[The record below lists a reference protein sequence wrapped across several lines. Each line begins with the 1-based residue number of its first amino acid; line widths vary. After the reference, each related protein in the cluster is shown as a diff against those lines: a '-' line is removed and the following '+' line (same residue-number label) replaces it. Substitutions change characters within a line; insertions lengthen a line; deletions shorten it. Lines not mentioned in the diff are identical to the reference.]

1 MDDASVPRRTLLTDA
16 QRAALLALPTDE
28 TALIRHYTLS
38 DDDRRLIARRRRPDT
53 RLGLALQLCAV
64 RYPGRLLRP
73 GEPIPMEVASFI
85 AAQLDVP
92 PDALANFARRAP
104 TRYEQ
109 LGVLRRTYGLVD
121 LTHPHRQELQD
132 WLRGVALITID
143 GVAVVAALAEEMRRR
158 RIIIPG
164 VTVLERLAAEVISTA
179 DNRII
184 TSIADRLRLEQ
195 RRRLDVLCEQ
205 KAHERQSRFAWI
217 REPPG
222 VAGVASF
229 HALVD
234 RLEAVRGLTLDPAV
248 VADAPPARLRR
259 LAREGRRYSA
269 QALRKMRPP
278 RRYAVLVAT
287 LLEVERD
294 LTDAAV
300 EMADALL
307 GRAMAAA
314 KRRREEALAREAD
327 LRRDTFRLLVRLGE
341 ELVAAHAQDGDLG
354 RAVARVTDWEHLDAV
369 IAAAGGF
376 VRADEAD
383 AIGMLGAEHG
393 AVRRWAPR
401 FLEAFRF
408 DGAPSSRSLLR
419 AVALLRDAYPSK
431 PRALPADAPVDFVT
445 HRWKPHVAG
454 PDGTIDRRYWGLAVL
469 FALRDRL
476 RAGDV
481 WVRGARAYRA
491 LDEHLIPAATF
502 AGMVRL
508 DAVPVAVPLDVEA
521 WLGERR
527 PLLHERLRALAHRL
541 GGQPSSEVRLA
552 KGSLRV
558 EATDTPEDRAALALA
573 GRLDA
578 VLPRIRLTDLLE
590 EVDRWTGFVQLFE
603 HAGTG
608 RPPAE
613 KRVFLATLIAE
624 ATNLGLA
631 RMAQV
636 CPGMTRRQLVWTAT
650 WHLREE
656 NFAAALDRLVELQ
669 QKAPLAEVFGGG
681 AMSSSD
687 GQHFYL
693 GGPGEAVGAV
703 NARYGRDPAIKL
715 YTHLSD
721 RYAPFHVKVIAAT
734 AGEAAHVLD
743 GLLHTRLGTVIV
755 AHAADGGAV
764 SDHVFGLCALLG
776 YRFTPRIP
784 RLDDRRL
791 YAFEPRAAYGAAAPL
806 IGERLDPDLIRG
818 QWGELLR
825 LAASVRTGT
834 VSASLMLKR
843 LGSYPRQ
850 NRLAA
855 ALREL
860 GRIERTL
867 WTLRWVED
875 PEVRRTTELELNKG
889 EARNALARA
898 VCLHRLGR
906 FRDRSLESQTTRASA
921 LNLVIAAVILWN
933 TAYLHRAVMAFR
945 ARGEVIDGALLARLA
960 PLGWEHVAL
969 TGDYV
974 WEEAPALD
982 ADGFRPLA
990 KLS

>member
-1 MDDASVPRRTLLTDA
+1 MSKRHTSGKAASLGYASHPGLPVSRR
-16 QRAALLALPTDE
+16 
-28 TALIRHYTLS
+28 S
-38 DDDRRLIARRRRPDT
+38 T
-53 RLGLALQLCAV
+53 R
-64 RYPGRLLRP
+64 
-73 GEPIPMEVASFI
+73 S
-85 AAQLDVP
+85 
-92 PDALANFARRAP
+92 
-104 TRYEQ
+104 
-109 LGVLRRTYGLVD
+109 
-121 LTHPHRQELQD
+121 
-132 WLRGVALITID
+132 
-143 GVAVVAALAEEMRRR
+143 
-158 RIIIPG
+158 
-164 VTVLERLAAEVISTA
+164 STA
-179 DNRII
+179 SRR
-184 TSIADRLRLEQ
+184 SADS
-195 RRRLDVLCEQ
+195 RR
-205 KAHERQSRFAWI
+205 H
-217 REPPG
+217 
-222 VAGVASF
+222 
-229 HALVD
+229 
-234 RLEAVRGLTLDPAV
+234 PAV

-354 RAVARVTDWEHLDAV
+354 RAVARVTDWEHLGAV

-445 HRWKPHVAG
+445 HRWQPHVAG

-613 KRVFLATLIAE
+613 KRVFLATPIAE

-734 AGEAAHVLD
+734 AGEAAHVHD

-843 LGSYPRQ
+843 LGSYPRR

-889 EARNALARA
+889 EARDALARA

-906 FRDRSLESQTTRASA
+906 FRARSLESQTTRASA

-969 TGDYV
+969 TGDDV

-990 KLS
+990 RLS

>member
-1 MDDASVPRRTLLTDA
+1 VPRRTLLTDA
-16 QRAALLALPTDE
+16 QRAALLAIPTDE
-28 TALIRHYTLS
+28 TALIQHYTLS
-38 DDDRRLIARRRRPDT
+38 DEDRRLIMRRRRPDT
-53 RLGLALQLCAV
+53 RLGLALQLCAL
-64 RYPGRLLRP
+64 RHPGRLLRP
-73 GEPIPMEVASFI
+73 GEPIPMEAASFI
-85 AAQLDVP
+85 AAQLDVSP
-92 PDALANFARRAP
+92 EALDDFARRAP

-109 LGVLRRTYGLVD
+109 LGALRQTYGFVD
-121 LTHPHRQELQD
+121 LTHPHRQELRG
-132 WLRGVALITID
+132 WLLGVALVTTD

-158 RIIIPG
+158 RIVIPG

-179 DNRII
+179 DNQVIK
-184 TSIADRLRLEQ
+184 SIAGRLRLEQ
-195 RRRLDVLCEQ
+195 VRRLDALCEQ

-222 VAGVASF
+222 VAGVPSL
-229 HALVD
+229 HVLVD
-234 RLEAVRGLTLDPAV
+234 RLEAARGLMLDPAI

-269 QALRKMRPP
+269 QALRKMSPP
-278 RRYAVLVAT
+278 RRYAVLAAT

-300 EMADALL
+300 EMMDALL
-307 GRAMAAA
+307 GRTFAAA
-314 KRRREEALAREAD
+314 KRRHEEALARDAG

-341 ELVAAHAQDGDLG
+341 ELVAAHEQGGDLG
-354 RAVARVTDWEHLDAV
+354 CAVTRVTDWERLGAAV
-369 IAAAGGF
+369 TAAGGF

-401 FLEAFRF
+401 FLETFRF

-419 AVALLRDAYPSK
+419 AVALLRDACLSK
-431 PRALPADAPVDFVT
+431 LRALPPDAPVDFVT
-445 HRWKPHVAG
+445 HRWKPHVVG
-454 PDGTIDRRYWGLAVL
+454 PDGTIDRRYWELAVL
-469 FALRDRL
+469 FALKDRL

-481 WVRGARAYRA
+481 WVQGARAYRA

-502 AGMVRL
+502 AGMMRL
-508 DAVPVAVPLDVEA
+508 DAAPIAVPLNVEA

-527 PLLHERLRALAHRL
+527 PLLHERLMALAHRL
-541 GGQPSSEVRLA
+541 GGQPPSEVRLF

-558 EATDTPEDRAALALA
+558 EATETPEDRAALVLA

-578 VLPRIRLTDLLE
+578 MLPRVRLTDLLE
-590 EVDRWTGFVQLFE
+590 EVDRWTGFVELFE

-656 NFAAALDRLVELQ
+656 NFAAALDRLVALQ

-743 GLLHTRLGTVIV
+743 GLLHTRLGTAI
-755 AHAADGGAV
+755 ATHATDGGAV

-776 YRFTPRIP
+776 YRFTPRMP

-806 IGERLDPDLIRG
+806 LGERLDPDLIHG
-818 QWGELLR
+818 QWHELLR
-825 LAASVRTGT
+825 LAASVRAGT

-860 GRIERTL
+860 GRVERTL
-867 WTLRWVED
+867 WTLRWIED

-906 FRDRSLESQTTRASA
+906 FRDRSLESQATRAAA
-921 LNLVIAAVILWN
+921 LNLVIAAVVLWN
-933 TAYLHRAVMAFR
+933 TAYLHRAVMTFH
-945 ARGEVIDGALLARLA
+945 ARGELIDGALLARLA

-974 WEEAPALD
+974 WEKVPTLD

>member
-73 GEPIPMEVASFI
+73 GEPIPMEVAGFI
-85 AAQLDVP
+85 AAQLDVAP
-92 PDALANFARRAP
+92 EALADFARRAP

-121 LTHPHRQELQD
+121 LTHPHRRELRD
-132 WLRGVALITID
+132 WLRGVALITTD

-164 VTVLERLAAEVISTA
+164 VTVLERLAAEAISTA
-179 DNRII
+179 DNQII
-184 TSIADRLRLEQ
+184 KGIAGRLRPEQ
-195 RRRLDVLCEQ
+195 MRRLDVLCEQ
-205 KAHERQSRFAWI
+205 KAHERQSRFAWV

-269 QALRKMRPP
+269 QAPRKMLPS

-300 EMADALL
+300 EMVDALL

-341 ELVAAHAQDGDLG
+341 ELVAAHARDGDLG
-354 RAVARVTDWEHLDAV
+354 QAVARVTDWGHLGAV

-383 AIGMLGAEHG
+383 AVGMLGAEHG

-419 AVALLRDAYPSK
+419 AVALLRDAYPAK

-445 HRWKPHVAG
+445 HRWKPHVTG
-454 PDGTIDRRYWGLAVL
+454 PGGTIDRRYWELAVL

-508 DAVPVAVPLDVEA
+508 DAVPVAAPSDAEA

-527 PLLHERLRALAHRL
+527 PLLHERLGALAHRL
-541 GGQPSSEVRLA
+541 GGRPSSEVRLA

-558 EATDTPEDRAALALA
+558 EATDTPEDRAASALA

-608 RPPAE
+608 RPP
-613 KRVFLATLIAE
+613 T
-624 ATNLGLA
+624 
-631 RMAQV
+631 
-636 CPGMTRRQLVWTAT
+636 
-650 WHLREE
+650 
-656 NFAAALDRLVELQ
+656 
-669 QKAPLAEVFGGG
+669 
-681 AMSSSD
+681 
-687 GQHFYL
+687 
-693 GGPGEAVGAV
+693 
-703 NARYGRDPAIKL
+703 
-715 YTHLSD
+715 
-721 RYAPFHVKVIAAT
+721 
-734 AGEAAHVLD
+734 
-743 GLLHTRLGTVIV
+743 
-755 AHAADGGAV
+755 
-764 SDHVFGLCALLG
+764 
-776 YRFTPRIP
+776 
-784 RLDDRRL
+784 
-791 YAFEPRAAYGAAAPL
+791 
-806 IGERLDPDLIRG
+806 
-818 QWGELLR
+818 
-825 LAASVRTGT
+825 
-834 VSASLMLKR
+834 SASP
-843 LGSYPRQ
+843 GWPR
-850 NRLAA
+850 
-855 ALREL
+855 
-860 GRIERTL
+860 
-867 WTLRWVED
+867 
-875 PEVRRTTELELNKG
+875 
-889 EARNALARA
+889 
-898 VCLHRLGR
+898 C
-906 FRDRSLESQTTRASA
+906 
-921 LNLVIAAVILWN
+921 
-933 TAYLHRAVMAFR
+933 
-945 ARGEVIDGALLARLA
+945 
-960 PLGWEHVAL
+960 
-969 TGDYV
+969 
-974 WEEAPALD
+974 APA
-982 ADGFRPLA
+982 
-990 KLS
+990 